1 MATDF
6 FYLGPSPSD
15 EDCSQVGE
23 DNFRQRATKEM
34 KAYIDQ
40 LYRLFPDAQD
50 SGVEFKIKWFNHDF
64 GSYGEVI
71 AQYDE
76 SNDAAFK
83 FCIAVDN
90 AIPYNWD
97 EEAMEELKS

>member
-6 FYLGPSPSD
+6 FYLGPSPAD
-15 EDCSQVGE
+15 EDCAQVGE

-34 KAYIDQ
+34 NAYINQ
-40 LYRLFPDAQD
+40 LYRLFPDAEEKC
-50 SGVEFKIKWFNHDF
+50 VTFKIKWFSHDF

-71 AQYDE
+71 AEYDDSDYE
-76 SNDAAFK
+76 SFK
-83 FCIAVDN
+83 FCISVDN

-97 EEAMEELKS
+97 EEALEELNS